1 MKQTVELF
9 TSVRLR
15 GLGYLEMKRDAHSG
29 QYRIIE
35 PNIGRPTGRSAI
47 AEAGGVPLIY
57 SMYCDLAGLPLP
69 ARREQT
75 YRGAKWIY
83 FKNDLASSWH
93 YWQKGELTVREWVRS
108 LRGHKRDA
116 VFSRSDPL
124 PFLLDWWTPIRD
136 RLRRGWRVLTQGDV
150 QPLVRDSQPRSPLP

>member
-1 MKQTVELF
+1 VLTQTLELF
-9 TSVRLR
+9 TNVRLR
-15 GLGYLEMKRDAHSG
+15 GLGYLEMKWDAHSG

-83 FKNDLASSWH
+83 FKKDLASSWH
-93 YWQKGELTVREWVRS
+93 YWRRGELTVRQWARS
-108 LRGHKRDA
+108 LA
-116 VFSRSDPL
+116 VFAGLVDAHSGSDASRL
-124 PFLLDWWTPIRD
+124 ATAK
-136 RLRRGWRVLTQGDV
+136 TK
-150 QPLVRDSQPRSPLP
+150 